1 MRNRIEA
8 RTSAFR
14 FHLILVA
21 EVNSPGL
28 HPLSPAFVNPLSL
41 TPTSVDFHRLPST
54 SVDSRAVQSR
64 FPDPANPVTV
74 ASRRGSQWQ
83 SVGRAAARSAAIPG
97 GNSSAFA
104 PAATQRQVPTTT
116 TVFTVFVSPVTNS
129 VPAPR
134 VFCAFSCN
142 GARPASR
149 ERR

>member
-83 SVGRAAARSAAIPG
+83 SVGRAAARSIGRDTRRKLFCICTCGYTA
-97 GNSSAFA
+97 SS
-104 PAATQRQVPTTT
+104 PD
-116 TVFTVFVSPVTNS
+116 NDDS
-129 VPAPR
+129 VHCFRKSRYQLRPR
-134 VFCAFSCN
+134 
-142 GARPASR
+142 ASR
-149 ERR
+149 FLCIFV